1 MNVPFIILYM
11 LISLE
16 NVKIDT
22 IKVMLKKSYYII
34 AKNEWISHKGRIH
47 MELVTQMKLVGDAYA
62 GGFSCGLTMSGSQT
76 MEKFSKC
83 KDSDEESVY
92 KNEEGIELVLKKE
105 KDGQVTRVHTQ
116 LINGSSKKIT
126 VEMLASFGIK
136 GIVADKIHRLQS
148 FWSAEGKLR
157 TESIYDLHL
166 EPSWNRCG
174 LRVEKFGNIGSM
186 PVRKYFPFLAL
197 EDSKTGEVVGVQ
209 LYGASSW
216 QIEILCKEDDTLSVF
231 GGLPDQDFGQWS
243 KNLLPGE
250 YFETP
255 QALIARGNSLYEVCD
270 KLVKAQKPHISPIDS
285 QMGIMFNE
293 YCTTWGN
300 PSYENMKKICDKI
313 AGKGIQYLVIDSGWY
328 GKNDNWWDSIGDWEV
343 NEEKFPGGMKP
354 IADYIRS
361 KGMIPGLWFEME
373 SLAHGSRYYE
383 ASEHLVKRNG
393 VPLTVGGRRFWDME
407 DPWVVDYLSEKVIK
421 QLKDSGFGYLKV
433 DYNDSMGMGC
443 DDPEG
448 LGEGLRKKVRA
459 SQRFFEKIREE
470 MPDIVIEN
478 CSSGGH
484 RLEPSMM
491 ALASQASFS
500 DAHEITSIPL
510 IAANMHRVILP
521 AQSQIWAVMRAKD
534 IDERIFYSIIS
545 TFFGRMCLSGDI
557 YDLSEHQWTLI
568 EEGMAFYKK
577 AANIIEKGTTILQKY
592 CTESYNRPTGNQLVI
607 RQWKNDYLVIVHR
620 FEDSKEPDLE
630 FLKGKEILAEYGK
643 AEEDFSAKAWICRQ

>member
-1 MNVPFIILYM
+1 
-11 LISLE
+11 
-16 NVKIDT
+16 
-22 IKVMLKKSYYII
+22 
-34 AKNEWISHKGRIH
+34 
-47 MELVTQMKLVGDAYA
+47 MEFYVEMKLARDAYA
-62 GGFSCGLTMSGSQT
+62 GGFSCGLTMSKSETIEG
-76 MEKFSKC
+76 FSLTKE
-83 KDSDEESVY
+83 SEDESIYENKEGVQLILTKEQHEGVY
-92 KNEEGIELVLKKE
+92 H
-105 KDGQVTRVHTQ
+105 VHTT
-116 LINGSSKKIT
+116 LKNGSLKEIT
-126 VEMLASFGIK
+126 AQMLASFGIK

-157 TESIYDLHL
+157 TESIFDLHL

-174 LRVEKFGNIGSM
+174 LRIEKFGNIGSM

-197 EDSKTGEVVGVQ
+197 ENSQTGEVIGTQ

-216 QIEILCKEDDTLSVF
+216 QMEILCKEDDTLAVT
-231 GGLPDQDFGQWS
+231 GGLADQDYGQWS
-243 KNLLPGE
+243 KRLLPGE
-250 YFETP
+250 SFETP
-255 QALIARGNSLYEVCD
+255 KAIITTGKSLYEVCD
-270 KLVKAQKPHISPIDS
+270 KLVKAQKPHISPVDS

-300 PSYENMKKICDKI
+300 PSYDNMKKICDKI

-373 SLAHGSRYYE
+373 SLAHGSQYYE

-407 DPWVVDYLSEKVIK
+407 DPWVVDYLSKKVIK
-421 QLKDSGFGYLKV
+421 QLKESGFGYLKV

-470 MPDIVIEN
+470 IPDIVIEN

-491 ALASQASFS
+491 ELASQASFS

-521 AQSQIWAVMRAKD
+521 AQSQIWAVMRAED
-534 IDERIFYSIIS
+534 SDNRIFYSIIS

-557 YDLSEHQWTLI
+557 YRLSDHQWELI
-568 EEGMAFYKK
+568 ESGMNFYRE
-577 AANIIEKGTTILQKY
+577 AADIIENGTTLLQDY
-592 CTESYNRPTGNQLVI
+592 QTESYNRPTGNQLVI
-607 RQWKNDYLVIVHR
+607 RKWQNTYLAIVHR
-620 FEDSKEPDLE
+620 FENSDNPDLS
-630 FLKGKEILAEYGK
+630 FLEGKDIVAEYGK
-643 AEEDFSAKAWICRQ
+643 AEEDFSAKAWLYRE